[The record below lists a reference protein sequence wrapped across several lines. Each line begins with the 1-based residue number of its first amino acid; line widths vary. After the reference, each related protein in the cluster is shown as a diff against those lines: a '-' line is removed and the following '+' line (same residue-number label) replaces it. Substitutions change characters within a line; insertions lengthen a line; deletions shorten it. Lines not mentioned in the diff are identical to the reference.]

1 MKIEMSE
8 DDKDKVLDRKMIDD
22 KILQLNKDLAKSK
35 N

>member
-1 MKIEMSE
+1 MKIEMPE